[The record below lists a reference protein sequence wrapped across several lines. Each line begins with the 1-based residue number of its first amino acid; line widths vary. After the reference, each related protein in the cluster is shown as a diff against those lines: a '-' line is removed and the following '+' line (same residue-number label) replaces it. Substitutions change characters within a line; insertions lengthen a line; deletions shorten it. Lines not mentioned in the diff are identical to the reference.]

1 MNDEMMSA
9 FKLLNDKLAA
19 NELSLSIVCV
29 GGYVMQYYGF
39 RATADIDAFY
49 ESNQTINRLIYEVGV
64 ELGLNGEDELWLN
77 SSVSNLNSEPPES
90 VRRVIYEMSNLT
102 VSIVSLMYLFG
113 MKMRSG
119 RSRDRHDLAEIILSE
134 NQDDPIEMSE
144 ALKDIGFRDLDISIL
159 LEAFNEAYGDEW
171 MQNYFVEHQEE
182 LLRYY

>member
-9 FKLLNDKLAA
+9 FKLLNNKLAA
-19 NELSLSIVCV
+19 NELSLDIVCV

-49 ESNQTINRLIYEVGV
+49 ESNQTVNRLIYEVGV

-77 SSVSNLNSEPPES
+77 SSVSNLNSEPPER
-90 VRRVIYEMSNLT
+90 VRHPIYDMSNLK

-113 MKMRSG
+113 MKVQSG
-119 RSRDRHDLAEIILSE
+119 RSRDRHDLAEILLRE
-134 NQDDPIEMSE
+134 NLDDPVAAYEEM
-144 ALKDIGFRDLDISIL
+144 LDLGFRSIDFSIL

-171 MQNYFVEHQEE
+171 MQNYFAEHQEE
-182 LLRYY
+182 LFRYY